1 MENCLFKLTAMKKIF
16 TLLVTL
22 TFLFITGQVFSQSEY
37 EGTVRYNDDARTPV
51 KSVTVK
57 LYDGFGSLVAKEITN
72 GNGKYKFKNI
82 TPGSYTIKFSG
93 SVTGATVDSR
103 DAFLLMMRL
112 FGLVEFSEIQE
123 LAADVNGDGRVNWK
137 DLEAIVT
144 DYFRYGK
151 KNRIGKIVALPKTV
165 QIGGMTL
172 KTGDGDDVGSGGDM
186 EGAFQPT
193 TKTDPKGIE
202 LQYAKKINLRSN
214 ELIEVPVYLKNQS
227 SVGGFL
233 MSFNFPEHVLNLEG
247 LNSQFE
253 NVAYSNINGVINV
266 VWQNMSLNAA
276 NFDMN
281 KPLFVLKFR
290 TNSIGESDEIENI
303 GLNGQSNLV
312 DASGIAL
319 KDAQVSL
326 PSFAGIGSEN
336 ELSDIY
342 PNPVYNSATIN
353 YSLSSAYKVSLKIY
367 NTVGQ
372 LVSNL
377 VNEEQTAGNYEVV
390 FNRSYLHLSAGSY
403 IYRLECEG
411 ENPFVQSKI
420 MIIR

>member
-1 MENCLFKLTAMKKIF
+1 MKKFF
-16 TLLVTL
+16 TLLVAL
-22 TFLFITGQVFSQSEY
+22 TFLLITGQAFSQSEY
-37 EGTVRYNDDARTPV
+37 EGRVRYTDDARTPV
-51 KSVTVK
+51 KSVTVE
-57 LYDGFGSLVAKEITN
+57 LYDSFGSLVATEITN

-93 SVTGATVDSR
+93 SVNGATVDSR

-112 FGLVEFSEIQE
+112 FGVISFSPIQE

-137 DLEAIVT
+137 DLEAIVK
-144 DYFRYGK
+144 DYFTYGIR
-151 KNRIGKIVALPKTV
+151 NSIGQIVALPKTV

-172 KTGDGDDVGSGGDM
+172 KDGDDDDVGSGGDM
-186 EGAFQPT
+186 EGVFQPT

-202 LQYAKKINLRSN
+202 LKYAKKINLRSD
-214 ELIEVPVYLKNQS
+214 ELIEVPVYLKNQA

-233 MSFNFPEHVLNLEG
+233 MSFNFPEHAINMEG
-247 LNSQFE
+247 ITSQFE
-253 NVAYSNINGVINV
+253 NVAYSNTNGIINV
-266 VWQNMSLNAA
+266 VWQNMTLNAV
-276 NFDMN
+276 NFDMS

-290 TNSIGESDEIENI
+290 TNTIGESDEIENI
-303 GLNGQSNLV
+303 GLNSQSNLV
-312 DASGIAL
+312 DGSGMVI

-336 ELSDIY
+336 VLSDIY

-377 VNEEQTAGNYEVV
+377 VNEEQAAGNYEVV
-390 FNRSYLHLSAGSY
+390 FNRAYLHLSAGSY